1 MTRCGRISRRLLVV
15 STSSPPTST
24 RLIVGG
30 DPWKRCSS
38 YPAIDD
44 KLASAPWLG
53 DRQLISQLPGVQP
66 GAPDLSNMRGVSRHL
81 RHVSWRIMSGV
92 MTPRDG
98 EMLHMVTASH
108 APWQREADNLR
119 CAIKPLMIN
128 TCRIAGLLKTK
139 VAIFVFWDNSLL
151 GDKINS
157 EVTPDKLVCGYTE
170 GTGQWCSLW
179 LLTFTCPSMVIPAKE
194 MKIF

>member
-1 MTRCGRISRRLLVV
+1 MWENFTEIARSFHLFSSNLYSANCWRRSVKTLLFL
-15 STSSPPTST
+15 P
-24 RLIVGG
+24 R
-30 DPWKRCSS
+30 
-38 YPAIDD
+38 AIDD
-44 KLASAPWLG
+44 KLASAPWLS

-81 RHVSWRIMSGV
+81 RHVSWRVMSGV

-108 APWQREADNLR
+108 ALWRREADNKT

-157 EVTPDKLVCGYTE
+157 EVTPDKLISGYTE
-170 GTGQWCSLW
+170 GTVMFSLTYI
-179 LLTFTCPSMVIPAKE
+179 LQFLHHRY
-194 MKIF
+194 